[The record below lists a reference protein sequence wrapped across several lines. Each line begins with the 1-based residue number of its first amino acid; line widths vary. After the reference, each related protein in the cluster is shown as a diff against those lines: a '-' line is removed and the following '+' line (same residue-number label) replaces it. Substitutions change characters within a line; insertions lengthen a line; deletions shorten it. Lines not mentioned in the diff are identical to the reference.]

1 MADTS
6 IQFADKVWNPTTG
19 CTMGC
24 SYCYARRIANR
35 HLPQGGFTDR
45 EFTEVRFHVDRLVN
59 PLKWKKPQ
67 TIFVDSMGD
76 LFDPHVDWDW
86 FYQIVSVMLN
96 ASRHTFLVFTKFAA
110 RMEQFVN
117 SRDIERLV
125 SGRKTDHII
134 WCATAENQFA
144 ADARLG
150 HVCALKWGRKGV
162 SIEPMKGSID
172 LRAYL
177 PHRLSL
183 SEIPGIALNDGCTEM
198 WSRGLD
204 WVVCGG
210 QTGSDA
216 KPIHPVW
223 VYSLRKQ
230 CELARVPFFF
240 KQWGEWKPTDAAKI
254 PGKHTGGDIFLEL
267 DGSFGCQGGWWYGT
281 AAAMDKVGKKV
292 AGCLLDGVEYKQYPE
307 VLA

>member
-35 HLPQGGFTDR
+35 HLPHGGFTDR
-45 EFTEVRFHVDRLVN
+45 DFAEIRFHADRLAH

-86 FYQIVSVMLN
+86 FYQIVQVMMN
-96 ASRHTFLVFTKFAA
+96 ASHHTFLVFTKFAA

-125 SGRKTDHII
+125 SGRKSDHII
-134 WCATAENQFA
+134 WCATAENQLA
-144 ADARLG
+144 ADARVG
-150 HVCALKWGRKGV
+150 HVCNLKWGRKGV
-162 SIEPMKGSID
+162 SVEPLLGTVD
-172 LRAYL
+172 LRLYL
-177 PHRLSL
+177 DR
-183 SEIPGIALNDGCTEM
+183 
-198 WSRGLD
+198 LD

-210 QTGSDA
+210 QTGPGARPCNVEWLRAIVEHCKAAWVPCFVKQVGA
-216 KPIHPVW
+216 KPAYRIEAP
-223 VYSLRKQ
+223 
-230 CELARVPFFF
+230 E
-240 KQWGEWKPTDAAKI
+240 
-254 PGKHTGGDIFLEL
+254 TGL
-267 DGSFGCQGGWWYGT
+267 YGF
-281 AAAMDKVGKKV
+281 DNV
-292 AGCLLDGVEYKQYPE
+292 AICHDPQFPE
-307 VLA
+307 VNYHQLKSRKGADPTEWPEDLRVQQFPEVIR